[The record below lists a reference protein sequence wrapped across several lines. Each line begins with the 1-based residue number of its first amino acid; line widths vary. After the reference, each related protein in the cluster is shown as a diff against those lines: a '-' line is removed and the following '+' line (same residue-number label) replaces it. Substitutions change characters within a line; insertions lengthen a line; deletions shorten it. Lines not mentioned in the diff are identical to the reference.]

1 LYEKHESRRAMA
13 VTIPDRLARLRQRI
27 GQAAA
32 ASGRRPATVRL
43 VAVGKTHPADRL
55 REAVHAGVQI
65 LGENYIQEAREKI
78 AALADLTVSW
88 HFIGHLQTN
97 KARIAVRLF
106 DLIHTVDSLR
116 LARELD
122 KEAAKIGKRQDVLLE
137 VNIGAEESKS
147 GVTADQAPGLA
158 LQIGR
163 LAHLNLCGLMTIP
176 PLDEDPEKSRPH
188 FAALRGLR
196 DQMAATLNTALPE
209 LSMGM
214 SADVEVAISEGAT
227 LVRVGTAIF
236 GQRR

>member
-1 LYEKHESRRAMA
+1 
-13 VTIPDRLARLRQRI
+13 
-27 GQAAA
+27 
-32 ASGRRPATVRL
+32 
-43 VAVGKTHPADRL
+43 
-55 REAVHAGVQI
+55 
-65 LGENYIQEAREKI
+65 
-78 AALADLTVSW
+78 
-88 HFIGHLQTN
+88 
-97 KARIAVRLF
+97 
-106 DLIHTVDSLR
+106 
-116 LARELD
+116 
-122 KEAAKIGKRQDVLLE
+122 
-137 VNIGAEESKS
+137 
-147 GVTADQAPGLA
+147 LA